1 MSGIDL
7 EYARKSFQEYLSAYD
22 AKDEKIKLKRVHTF
36 CVVKAAEY
44 ITTREKISE
53 EDKEL
58 ALLIALLHD
67 IGRFE
72 QLKKYNSYDDNIMDH
87 AKFGVQVLFEEGKI
101 RDFIETDKYDEI
113 IREAIYWHSA
123 YQLPEMKDE
132 RILLHCKLIRDADKL
147 DISCSARALCKIIS
161 S

>member
-87 AKFGVQVLFEEGKI
+87 AKLECRSYLKKGKSVILSKQISMTKSFGKP
-101 RDFIETDKYDEI
+101 FIG
-113 IREAIYWHSA
+113 
-123 YQLPEMKDE
+123 
-132 RILLHCKLIRDADKL
+132 ILL
-147 DISCSARALCKIIS
+147 ISCLK
-161 S
+161 